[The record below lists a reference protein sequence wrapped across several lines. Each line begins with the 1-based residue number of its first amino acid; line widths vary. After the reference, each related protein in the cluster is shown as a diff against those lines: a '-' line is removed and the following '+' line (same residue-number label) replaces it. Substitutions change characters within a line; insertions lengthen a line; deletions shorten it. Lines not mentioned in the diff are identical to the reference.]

1 MSVIHRGGLLVV
13 TKPPENMQKNWVMC
27 KYSSNLCYSF
37 KLKSETLK
45 LRLSLKIRPKS
56 FVTRAGSA

>member
-1 MSVIHRGGLLVV
+1 MSVIDRGGLLVV

-37 KLKSETLK
+37 KLKSRDFEATAVIEN
-45 LRLSLKIRPKS
+45 SSKIVCHP
-56 FVTRAGSA
+56 GSA